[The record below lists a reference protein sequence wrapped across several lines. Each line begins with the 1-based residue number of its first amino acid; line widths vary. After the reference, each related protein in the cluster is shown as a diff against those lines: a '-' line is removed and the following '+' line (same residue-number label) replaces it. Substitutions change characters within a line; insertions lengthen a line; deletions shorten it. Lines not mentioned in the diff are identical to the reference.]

1 MRYGEGIS
9 LQILYNEVVVVVV
22 VVVVDFVAFLWEGC
36 IDHGWPRIDAT
47 ITLILNPLIHHVSV
61 SVRKRTRTVPM
72 T

>member
-9 LQILYNEVVVVVV
+9 LQILYNEVVV

-61 SVRKRTRTVPM
+61 SVSVRKRTRTVPM